1 MKNRPIL
8 SVSSTRRINKDDAPE
23 KSFGKKPVSNQKPN
37 HRRQLEQH
45 EAALVPHIRNRNGI
59 DLFLLDGTALYGV
72 TPIGFDRYSIAIEY
86 EGCRETVFKSA
97 IARIVTPVE
106 A

>member
-8 SVSSTRRINKDDAPE
+8 SVSSARRINKDEATN
-23 KSFGKKPVSNQKPN
+23 KKPASKGQN
-37 HRRQLEQH
+37 RRQLEQH
-45 EAALVPHIRNRNGI
+45 EASLVPHIRNRNQI
-59 DLFLLDGTALYGV
+59 TVHLLDGTVLEGV

-86 EGCRETVFKSA
+86 QGFRETVFKSA
-97 IARIVTPVE
+97 IARIITPVE